1 MAILLFYIVPSAKID
16 KVIGEHG
23 GAIKIKVRAPAVG
36 GKANE
41 ALRNFLAERSR
52 RGDCSSTRRPADVHG
67 LEADVTHYSSAIS
80 FPKVPTS
87 RNRFGA
93 TFRQAI
99 VRAFRTAALFALASK
114 TWVAPRR
121 PHPPFTG

>member
-41 ALRNFLAERSR
+41 ALRNFLAERLRISAR
-52 RGDCSSTRRPADVHG
+52 SIVLEHG
-67 LEADVTHYSSAIS
+67 KKWREKRIRIEGLNAEE
-80 FPKVPTS
+80 
-87 RNRFGA
+87 
-93 TFRQAI
+93 I
-99 VRAFRTAALFALASK
+99 VRHLL
-114 TWVAPRR
+114 PII
-121 PHPPFTG
+121 